1 MSSKVLLS
9 TVVASVI
16 PIRLIVGWVLAP
28 KGMQRFLFSAALDV
42 ARSDFCMVGL
52 LFLLLVGAVRLSL
65 DFTFERAKAR

>member
-1 MSSKVLLS
+1 VLLS

-28 KGMQRFLFSAALDV
+28 EGIQRFPFSAALDV
-42 ARSDFCMVGL
+42 ARSDFCM
-52 LFLLLVGAVRLSL
+52 VGAVRLSL